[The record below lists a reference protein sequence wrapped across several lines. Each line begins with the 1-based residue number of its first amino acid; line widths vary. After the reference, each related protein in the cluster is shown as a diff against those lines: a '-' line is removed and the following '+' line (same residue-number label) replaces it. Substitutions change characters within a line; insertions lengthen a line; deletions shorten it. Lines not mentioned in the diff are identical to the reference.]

1 MQKGNSEPDG
11 LAIVFMSH
19 YLGQNITLISGKGDT
34 WSTETNMKTDIL
46 LIYKGQNIYTLTD
59 VGT

>member
-1 MQKGNSEPDG
+1 MQKDNSEPDS

-46 LIYKGQNIYTLTD
+46 LIYKGQNIYTPMD